1 MKKAQAAKRKAQV
14 AKAKIST
21 TKPAATAPTTQQAPY
36 PEAFTK
42 NPPPVAARYV
52 PGLMVPGNQGYKEEF
67 GGGGWV
73 AGVSDYDGPNYNS
86 IADIKDW
93 YKAMAATGGSALGSG
108 SWEDIRAAA
117 ATYKAP
123 TQGSETAAAS
133 TASNAALASPRTVKS
148 LKGAGAVVSKQEF
161 KNIMRTQGVTAQKL
175 LERAG
180 RRGMALGAGVVNA
193 VNEGKFGS
201 NLLLPNFA
209 GQTSDFVQGMKG
221 LTLSRG
227 QQYSGTYEADGK
239 QVPIVQAR
247 PGATGLT
254 GYSQPT
260 QAGTAGESSAVSGGK
275 VQKLRAKLQKTKAL
289 IKSSQSELAARGL

>member
-1 MKKAQAAKRKAQV
+1 VKKAQAAKRKAQV

-21 TKPAATAPTTQQAPY
+21 TKPAATAPTTQQSQ
-36 PEAFTK
+36 TSGT
-42 NPPPVAARYV
+42 VTT
-52 PGLMVPGNQGYKEEF
+52 
-67 GGGGWV
+67 
-73 AGVSDYDGPNYNS
+73 GP
-86 IADIKDW
+86 
-93 YKAMAATGGSALGSG
+93 L
-108 SWEDIRAAA
+108 
-117 ATYKAP
+117 P
-123 TQGSETAAAS
+123 TQGQRGYMPGLLPGTVANFDSRLPAGVAYSRHNPMSQGEANYIDDYISGRISDATSIGQWREGGGYRGQSSIAAQPSSITAKQPLSAPK
-133 TASNAALASPRTVKS
+133 NVKS
-148 LKGAGAVVSKQEF
+148 LKGAGAVVSKKELA
-161 KNIMRTQGVTAQKL
+161 NIMRAQNLTAQQV

-180 RRGMALGAGVVNA
+180 RRGVSLGAGVVNA
-193 VNEGKFGS
+193 ANTGKLDR
-201 NLLLPNFA
+201 NLLLSNFA

-254 GYSQPT
+254 GYSRPT

-289 IKSSQSELAARGL
+289 IKSSQSELSARGL